1 MQWSNQLTRSIG
13 IEYPIIQAP
22 MFGVTTP
29 EMVIAASRAGA
40 LGSLSL
46 GDLPPERCS
55 ELIRLTAENLKR
67 PFAVNIFVNNI
78 PKVSFDLRKQY
89 SETKTF
95 VEQLAAQHD
104 LKVTLPELDSIHLTD
119 YREQIDV
126 IITHRCKVVSFTFGN
141 LDTESIKRLKDNDVT
156 LIGTCTSVAE
166 AIALEESG
174 IDIICVQGLE
184 AGGHR
189 GSFDET
195 PIPAIG
201 GLSLLPQVK
210 EHVRVPLIYA
220 GGLYNASTLYAAKLL
235 GASGFQVG
243 SLLLNSKES
252 ALLDFEKTRLS
263 GLKESDIVLTRSFS
277 GRYARGIKNKF
288 IEVLDAAQ
296 KILPYPYQNKLT
308 GELRKVARANKNAD
322 FVNIWTGQSIH
333 AYSELSTA
341 DIIRS
346 LIKEVEILHT
356 SLVV

>member
-1 MQWSNQLTRSIG
+1 
-13 IEYPIIQAP
+13 
-22 MFGVTTP
+22 
-29 EMVIAASRAGA
+29 MVIAASRAGA

-174 IDIICVQGLE
+174 IDIICVQ
-184 AGGHR
+184 
-189 GSFDET
+189 
-195 PIPAIG
+195 
-201 GLSLLPQVK
+201 V
-210 EHVRVPLIYA
+210 
-220 GGLYNASTLYAAKLL
+220 
-235 GASGFQVG
+235 
-243 SLLLNSKES
+243 
-252 ALLDFEKTRLS
+252 
-263 GLKESDIVLTRSFS
+263 
-277 GRYARGIKNKF
+277 
-288 IEVLDAAQ
+288 
-296 KILPYPYQNKLT
+296 
-308 GELRKVARANKNAD
+308 
-322 FVNIWTGQSIH
+322 
-333 AYSELSTA
+333 
-341 DIIRS
+341 
-346 LIKEVEILHT
+346 
-356 SLVV
+356 

>member
-166 AIALEESG
+166 AIALEESD

-195 PIPAIG
+195 PI
-201 GLSLLPQVK
+201 SLYVMLVT
-210 EHVRVPLIYA
+210 LWFTIYR
-220 GGLYNASTLYAAKLL
+220 LL
-235 GASGFQVG
+235 GIG
-243 SLLLNSKES
+243 SI
-252 ALLDFEKTRLS
+252 T
-263 GLKESDIVLTRSFS
+263 
-277 GRYARGIKNKF
+277 
-288 IEVLDAAQ
+288 Q
-296 KILPYPYQNKLT
+296 KYCI
-308 GELRKVARANKNAD
+308 
-322 FVNIWTGQSIH
+322 
-333 AYSELSTA
+333 
-341 DIIRS
+341 
-346 LIKEVEILHT
+346 
-356 SLVV
+356 